1 MGSVLYSGGAMADG
15 RSPQLRLGVSVLVE
29 NGRITWIRPT
39 EDEGGRPA
47 DCEYVDAGGTT
58 IVPGLVDCHSH
69 LPMPGGS
76 HWIDRG
82 SDPTEVLLA
91 VAEANGEL
99 LHRSGVRWAR
109 DVGSPR
115 RMDDGRERAL
125 SIGIRERWRGRRDRP
140 YVRAAGTWIAAG
152 LLPGLAVQV
161 KDADDL
167 LSAAL
172 GQLDD
177 GADLVKLYLDG
188 PDPETAPWTADEVAR
203 VVQAVHARG
212 AKVTAHST
220 QLSGARVGAAA
231 GIDSIEHGFELD
243 GDVAR
248 MMSDRGCVLVSTLTV
263 LKSWLTFGATTTIA
277 RFATTEGRA
286 KIADQLE
293 RAKESTRIARAAGVS
308 IAGGTDF
315 GGGAARANQLPWE
328 VESLVE
334 AGLEPWEA
342 LASVT
347 WRGGE
352 LLGEPGAGVIT
363 EGGPADFSLV
373 HGDPL
378 TDATALWRVW
388 RVA

>member
-1 MGSVLYSGGAMADG
+1 MCA
-15 RSPQLRLGVSVLVE
+15 P
-29 NGRITWIRPT
+29 
-39 EDEGGRPA
+39 
-47 DCEYVDAGGTT
+47 
-58 IVPGLVDCHSH
+58 
-69 LPMPGGS
+69 
-76 HWIDRG
+76 
-82 SDPTEVLLA
+82 
-91 VAEANGEL
+91 
-99 LHRSGVRWAR
+99 
-109 DVGSPR
+109 
-115 RMDDGRERAL
+115 
-125 SIGIRERWRGRRDRP
+125 
-140 YVRAAGTWIAAG
+140 AGTWIAAG

-167 LSAAL
+167 LAAAL

-315 GGGAARANQLPWE
+315 GGGAARGQPAAMGSRIP
-328 VESLVE
+328 
-334 AGLEPWEA
+334 
-342 LASVT
+342 
-347 WRGGE
+347 GG
-352 LLGEPGAGVIT
+352 GGTGAVGGAGQRHLARRRAAR
-363 EGGPADFSLV
+363 GARRRR
-373 HGDPL
+373 HH
-378 TDATALWRVW
+378 
-388 RVA
+388 